1 MDTAQR
7 LTKKYMLISTHPHTS
22 RKSKIKTQN
31 YTYQKNQHNQGATQ
45 LLNTNIAIPTS

>member
-1 MDTAQR
+1 MDTAQM
-7 LTKKYMLISTHPHTS
+7 LTNKIHAHINTHTS